1 MHTNQDNMSIAAY
14 TACRQQLEEIEL
26 ALESLDTARIN
37 QLAQELS
44 DCLLLMQEGDSAE
57 RSASETMMTEPGLK
71 QEVAAAI
78 QARIEQLISRVA
90 GIMALQRN
98 EMNTLKLGQETARG
112 YATGRSPRTGS
123 IIISAN

>member
-14 TACRQQLEEIEL
+14 TACRQRLEEIEL

-37 QLAQELS
+37 QLAQELNEG
-44 DCLLLMQEGDSAE
+44 LLLMQQVDSAE
-57 RSASETMMTEPGLK
+57 RSASETMITEPGLK
-71 QEVAAAI
+71 KEMALSM
-78 QARIEQLISRVA
+78 QARIEQLTMRIA

-123 IIISAN
+123 IINSAN